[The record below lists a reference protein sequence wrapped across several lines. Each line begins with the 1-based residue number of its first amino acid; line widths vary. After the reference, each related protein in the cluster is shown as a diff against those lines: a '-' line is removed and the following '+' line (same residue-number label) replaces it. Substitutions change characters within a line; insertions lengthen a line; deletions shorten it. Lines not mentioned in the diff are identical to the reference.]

1 MLEVTLP
8 RYAKRNPM
16 RRTLVVGLCA
26 TALTFGARARADG
39 TTNCTDASSQGQVE
53 RDAHKLVEARN
64 QFILCAKKECPG
76 VVRKDCTTWLEQVQA
91 SLPTVV
97 PIAADETGNS
107 LPTVKVSV
115 DGKLLIDK
123 IDGRAIEVNPGT
135 YTFTFEAPDGTTVE
149 KQVVVA
155 EGEKDKRVT
164 ATVAK
169 PVAVASAAPPPS
181 STTVHATS
189 APPASPPRTSFGPW
203 KIVGIVTA
211 GVGVAGLGLG
221 SVFGLMASS
230 HKSSAGCNSNSV
242 CPDQNAVSM
251 LRSAQSDGNLATVFF
266 VAGAVLAAG
275 GITMWALAPGSSVQ
289 VAPSIGT
296 NTAGMVLRGTW

>member
-1 MLEVTLP
+1 
-8 RYAKRNPM
+8 M
-16 RRTLVVGLCA
+16 RRTLVIGLCT
-26 TALTFGARARADG
+26 TALTFGARAHADG
-39 TTNCTDASSQGQVE
+39 TTNCTDASSQGQVQ

-64 QFILCAKKECPG
+64 QFILCAKQECPG

-97 PIAADETGNS
+97 PIAADEAGNS
-107 LPTVKVSV
+107 LPAIKVSI
-115 DGKLLIDK
+115 DGKLLVEK

-135 YTFTFEAPDGTTVE
+135 YTFTFEAPDGTKVE

-164 ATVAK
+164 ATVAR
-169 PVAVASAAPPPS
+169 PVAVVSTATPPPS
-181 STTVHATS
+181 TTLSAAS
-189 APPASPPRTSFGPW
+189 APSASPPVESPPRTSFGRW

-211 GVGVAGLGLG
+211 GVGVVGLGLG

-230 HKSSAGCNSNSV
+230 NKSSAGCNSNSV
-242 CPDQNAVSM
+242 CPNQNAVNTLS
-251 LRSAQSDGNLATVFF
+251 SARSDGNLATVFF

-275 GITMWALAPGSSVQ
+275 GIMTWALAPNSSVQ
-289 VAPSIGT
+289 VAPSLGT
-296 NTAGMVLRGTW
+296 NMAGATLRGAW